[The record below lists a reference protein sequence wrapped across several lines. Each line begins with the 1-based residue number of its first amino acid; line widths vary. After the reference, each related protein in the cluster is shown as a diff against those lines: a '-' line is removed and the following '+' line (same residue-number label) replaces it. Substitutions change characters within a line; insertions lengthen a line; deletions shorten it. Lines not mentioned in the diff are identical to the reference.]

1 MSRITALRR
10 AFALV
15 LAAVLLL
22 APVAWALGELSQ
34 KPGAAGCV
42 SETGNGGACGDGTAL
57 DGARDVAASPDGE
70 HVYVAS
76 GASGA
81 VAIFDRDPT
90 TGALTQKPGTAGCI
104 SEDGTGGLCQNG
116 TALQGPSGVVASP
129 DGRGV
134 YVASDV
140 SDAVGVFDRDPA
152 TGALTQKPGSAGC
165 ISEDG
170 SGGAC
175 QNGTGLNGADSVAV
189 SADGKNVYAVSP
201 SSSALAVF
209 DRDAATGALTQKPGS
224 AGCISEDGSGG
235 ACQNGTA
242 LQGTF
247 GVVASP
253 DGKSVYV
260 GSDTS
265 GAVAVF
271 ERDPVTG
278 ALTQKPGT
286 AGCVSDDGSGGACE
300 NGTALAGAAR
310 LTVSPEGTSVYVGSF
325 DSGAVAVF
333 DRDPASGAL
342 TQKPGTAGCVSE
354 TGSGGGCQDGTALS
368 GITDVAAS
376 PDGESVYVASAQSD
390 AVAVFDRDPATGA
403 LTQKPGSACVSEKG
417 TGACQDGTALE
428 LAYGVATS
436 PDGKSVYVA
445 AIVSDAVAV
454 FDRATP
460 SPPPPPSPPRAT
472 GGGETGGG
480 TGTRLA
486 FGTKTLVTLALAA
499 RRIPAKGP
507 VAVRVSNANGF
518 QVTGKL
524 SGQRTTKV
532 AVPRKRPVKLKVQS
546 FRVGAHAHTKVKLS
560 LPRALRQLLK
570 RTRQLSLRLTAK
582 VKDPAGHA
590 RTVTKTIK
598 PRLKERRKPSR

>member
-1 MSRITALRR
+1 MSRITAVTR

-42 SETGNGGACGDGTAL
+42 SETGSGGACGDGTAL
-57 DGARDVAASPDGE
+57 DGAGDVAASPDGE

-104 SEDGTGGLCQNG
+104 SEDGTGALCQNG
-116 TALQGPSGVVASP
+116 TALQGPSVVVASP

-140 SDAVGVFDRDPA
+140 SDAVGVFDRD
-152 TGALTQKPGSAGC
+152 
-165 ISEDG
+165 
-170 SGGAC
+170 
-175 QNGTGLNGADSVAV
+175 
-189 SADGKNVYAVSP
+189 
-201 SSSALAVF
+201 
-209 DRDAATGALTQKPGS
+209 AAT
-224 AGCISEDGSGG
+224 
-235 ACQNGTA
+235 
-242 LQGTF
+242 
-247 GVVASP
+247 
-253 DGKSVYV
+253 
-260 GSDTS
+260 
-265 GAVAVF
+265 
-271 ERDPVTG
+271 
-278 ALTQKPGT
+278 
-286 AGCVSDDGSGGACE
+286 
-300 NGTALAGAAR
+300 
-310 LTVSPEGTSVYVGSF
+310 
-325 DSGAVAVF
+325 
-333 DRDPASGAL
+333 GAL

-403 LTQKPGSACVSEKG
+403 LTQKPGSACVSENG

-460 SPPPPPSPPRAT
+460 SPPPPPAPPRAT

-480 TGTRLA
+480 TGTRLT
-486 FGTKTLVTLALAA
+486 FGTKTLVTLELAA

-532 AVPRKRPVKLKVQS
+532 AVSRKRPVTLKVQS

-570 RTRQLSLRLTAK
+570 RTRQLSLHLTAK